1 MQSVGITSKPTPG
14 QTTMPAATRLVV
26 PALRGDEHVDF
37 AGDVDVMRAR
47 EEARVEHRR
56 ARGRERAGAMR
67 DHRHAVE
74 RAPRRGNVG
83 QRKDARGQSEL
94 RRERGRFVAA
104 PGQDRR

>member
-1 MQSVGITSKPTPG
+1 MQSVGNHVEADTRADDDAGSD
-14 QTTMPAATRLVV
+14 RLVV
-26 PALRGDEHVDF
+26 PALRGDEDVDF

-47 EEARVEHRR
+47 EEAGVEHRG
-56 ARGRERAGAMR
+56 ARDRERAGAMR

-94 RRERGRFVAA
+94 RRECGRFIASS
-104 PGQDRR
+104 GQDRR